1 MKKILK
7 KSMKQMLIK
16 YLAEFSKE
24 KDQSPA
30 QVETYANNFVNEYE
44 RYLNAYNEF
53 KED

>member
-7 KSMKQMLIK
+7 KSMKQILIK

-24 KDQSPA
+24 KDQSLV

-44 RYLNAYNEF
+44 RYLNVYNEF

>member
-16 YLAEFSKE
+16 CLAEFSKE